1 MAGGKD
7 KWAIPRITIRF
18 HSMANGKPIW
28 LVSSY
33 NDSLCKLGQFAER
46 KKKKKTPCVVFSLQ
60 DPLSVYCFER
70 KIATLFFY
78 LLEAKGEFSAK
89 IETTLFAT
97 K

>member
-1 MAGGKD
+1 MTPYA
-7 KWAIPRITIRF
+7 
-18 HSMANGKPIW
+18 
-28 LVSSY
+28 
-33 NDSLCKLGQFAER
+33 SLDNLLKE
-46 KKKKKTPCVVFSLQ
+46 KKKKKTTCVVFSLQ